1 MDATCPCHTEW
12 HSATSFYDHLAE
24 RHGVSRDQAFLLA
37 QLAVL
42 GCELSYVVDA
52 DGDIIL
58 TGAQLPL
65 EGLF

>member
-1 MDATCPCHTEW
+1 VSLPHRVALR
-12 HSATSFYDHLAE
+12 HLVLRP

-42 GCELSYVVDA
+42 GCEVSYVVDA

-58 TGAQLPL
+58 AGAQLPL